1 MNSHIL
7 AGIRE
12 RDKLLS
18 QFKRNKDSSVHEAY
32 CKVQNSAQR
41 DIKRPKANYFENKVK
56 TANFPVK
63 KALGHYDFAYDMDT
77 QSHPTSHKC
86 VQGFLKYPLGIH
98 RAI

>member
-56 TANFPVK
+56 QSIGNSDKRRF
-63 KALGHYDFAYDMDT
+63 LFAISIT
-77 QSHPTSHKC
+77 QRLR
-86 VQGFLKYPLGIH
+86 QI
-98 RAI
+98 